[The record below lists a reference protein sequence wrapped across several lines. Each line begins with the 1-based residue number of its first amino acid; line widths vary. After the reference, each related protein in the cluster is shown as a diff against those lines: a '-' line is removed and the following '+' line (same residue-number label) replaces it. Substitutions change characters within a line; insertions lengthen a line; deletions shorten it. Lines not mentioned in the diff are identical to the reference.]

1 MRLNNSH
8 SSFTLLELLVVIV
21 IIGIL
26 VSTISFNFAPDNLQL
41 ASDNL
46 IKNIRFTQSLA
57 LKDDKYQPFPIKNN
71 AIENNRSKYWFKQW
85 WHLKITNAE
94 NDIIYYIFSD
104 IPTNTTANFDKKI
117 ISGTYKYELAKN
129 SENQYL
135 IGMSEDESGN
145 HNYPNNIDKK
155 LNLTKTYGIKRV
167 EFSAYYSS
175 SMSNGLGKRVDIL
188 FDNYGNLFLKEGEKG
203 DGGDINPLD
212 VNNRK
217 LLDKNATIKLCL
229 DSPCQYTAS
238 RCIQINITPS
248 GYIYKT
254 QCN

>member
-8 SSFTLLELLVVIV
+8 SSFTLLELLIVIV

-26 VSTISFNFAPDNLQL
+26 ASTLNFNFAPDNLQL

-57 LKDDKYQPFPIKNN
+57 LKDDKYQPFPIKDN

-85 WHLKITNAE
+85 WHLKITNAG

-104 IPTNTTANFDKKI
+104 ISTNTTANFDKKI
-117 ISGTYKYELAKN
+117 ISGTYQYELARN

-135 IGMSEDESGN
+135 IGISKDETGN
-145 HNYPNNIDKK
+145 SNYPNNIDKK

-167 EFSAYYSS
+167 EFDNYSAS
-175 SMSNGLGKRVDIL
+175 SMPNGLGKRVNIL
-188 FDNYGNLFLKEGEKG
+188 FDNYGNLFLKEGETG

-212 VNNRK
+212 FSNRPI
-217 LLDKNATIKLCL
+217 LTKNAAIKLCL
-229 DSPCQYTAS
+229 DNPCKYTS
-238 RCIQINITPS
+238 SHCIQINITPS

-254 QCN
+254 QCD